1 MKTTLVL
8 LALVSVAA
16 AAPPFGFRPF
26 GTNASSGVN
35 GGPGV
40 TNVNAQVTN
49 VNNGNNQ
56 GGVSFNGGLAL
67 ASNQQ
72 VGTNRMYLPEK
83 SWLQVLLLLL
93 FVFQYLRERNYKIR
107 SFKQG
112 AQETVCSFT

>member
-8 LALVSVAA
+8 LALASVAA
-16 AAPPFGFRPF
+16 AAPQFRFRPF

-67 ASNQQ
+67 ASNKQ
-72 VGTNRMYLPEK
+72 VSGFGSTIGVSHAQAMSQNIAIPGPPGFSQFNNNR
-83 SWLQVLLLLL
+83 
-93 FVFQYLRERNYKIR
+93 FNRFQ
-107 SFKQG
+107 G
-112 AQETVCSFT
+112 